1 MRPLLIMRF
10 RVGYRSRDHQHRED
24 GAGNRKDEKQREA
37 ADRREWLVGGRERAG
52 GVCGQK

>member
-1 MRPLLIMRF
+1 MRF